1 MKGSCG
7 QGKPYMKIEL
17 PVREYKD
24 GGVVYTDK
32 NDPDD
37 KVKMKDLEVM
47 EKKMDTLQTM
57 LLAATGTVIIFLGG
71 IILTLLNG

>member
-32 NDPDD
+32 NDPED
-37 KVKMKDLEVM
+37 KIKMKDLEVM
-47 EKKMDTLQTM
+47 EKKNKNKDKEY
-57 LLAATGTVIIFLGG
+57 
-71 IILTLLNG
+71 

>member
-47 EKKMDTLQTM
+47 EKMNKDKEKKY
-57 LLAATGTVIIFLGG
+57 
-71 IILTLLNG
+71 